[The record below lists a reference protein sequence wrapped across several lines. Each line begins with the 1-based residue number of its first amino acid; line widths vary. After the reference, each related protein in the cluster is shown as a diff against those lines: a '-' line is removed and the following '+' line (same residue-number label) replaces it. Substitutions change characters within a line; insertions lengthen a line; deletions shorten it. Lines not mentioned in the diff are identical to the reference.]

1 MVLGVLGA
9 VAEGTNFDGVILC
22 VQSFSMK
29 IIDDFQVGS
38 FVLFPFSNLHHGFP
52 GVTTDRQLEQ
62 GNIRSVDTH
71 NIRTEGC

>member
-29 IIDDFQVGS
+29 IIDDFQEDDD
-38 FVLFPFSNLHHGFP
+38 LW
-52 GVTTDRQLEQ
+52 
-62 GNIRSVDTH
+62 
-71 NIRTEGC
+71 